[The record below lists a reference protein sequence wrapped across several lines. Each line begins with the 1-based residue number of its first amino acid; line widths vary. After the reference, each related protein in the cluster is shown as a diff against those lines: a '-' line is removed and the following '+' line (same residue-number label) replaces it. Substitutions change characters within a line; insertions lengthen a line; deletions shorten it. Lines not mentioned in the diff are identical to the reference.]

1 MKSKTIYLISFW
13 KDLTSISVYDLLPDN
28 DSFASSIPV
37 IITPMN
43 KLRIT
48 IVPTI
53 TNETKN
59 KADPKGEE
67 LGEVH
72 SSRILS

>member
-1 MKSKTIYLISFW
+1 
-13 KDLTSISVYDLLPDN
+13 LPDI

-48 IVPTI
+48 IVPTK

-59 KADPKGEE
+59 KAAPKGE
-67 LGEVH
+67 
-72 SSRILS
+72 